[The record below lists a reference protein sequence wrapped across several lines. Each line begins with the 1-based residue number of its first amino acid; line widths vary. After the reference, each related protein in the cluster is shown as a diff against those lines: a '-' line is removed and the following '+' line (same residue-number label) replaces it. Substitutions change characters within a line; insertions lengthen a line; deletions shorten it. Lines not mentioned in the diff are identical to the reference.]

1 MVSVIYDNA
10 LFLTNEE
17 YKLRFPN
24 RKPIDV
30 ASTVEHPKLYILG
43 QSKSTDKDQLSYIE
57 EKLKD
62 LNELSNPI
70 KKKPKGYPYMMS
82 CDFSVV
88 MDQPGSL
95 KLVSNVEAT
104 SAAFVV

>member
-1 MVSVIYDNA
+1 MVSVIYDHA

-17 YKLRFPN
+17 HKLKFSF

-30 ASTVEHPKLYILG
+30 ASTVEHPNLYIIG

-57 EKLKD
+57 ERVKY

-70 KKKPKGYPYMMS
+70 KKNKGYPYMMS
-82 CDFSVV
+82 YDFLVV
-88 MDQPGSL
+88 MDQPGNL

-104 SAAFVV
+104 SAVFVV